1 MAKFAQSSPTHRL
14 GAALLSAGWSHTST
28 SRSSQGKKVPVH
40 TLGDMDRGFPSS
52 GITDRRSPSYYNSR
66 CYNRN
71 FNRIAPNLSFYF
83 IY

>member
-1 MAKFAQSSPTHRL
+1 MAKFAQSFPTHRL
-14 GAALLSAGWSHTST
+14 GAALLSEGWSRTST
-28 SRSSQGKKVPVH
+28 SRSSQGKKDPVH
-40 TLGDMDRGFPSS
+40 MLGDMGQGFPSS
-52 GITDRRSPSYYNSR
+52 GITDRRSSSYYNSR